1 MKKSLAIVIAG
12 VLLGGPQIAG
22 AGRADIEAGKQ
33 QAKVVCAACHGPVGI
48 SLVRNYPNLA
58 GQKEKYLV
66 EQLEAYR
73 DGTRV
78 SEKLMTPIAIQL
90 TDQDIKN
97 LARYYSSLSGC
108 GDDCAV
114 RDQQ

>member
-1 MKKSLAIVIAG
+1 MKICTAILISAL
-12 VLLGGPQIAG
+12 LLGGPQLAS
-22 AGRADIEAGKQ
+22 AARADIEAGKQ
-33 QAKVVCAACHGPVGI
+33 QAKVVCAPCHGPVGI

-58 GQKEKYLV
+58 GQKEKYIA

-73 DGTRV
+73 SGTRI

-97 LARYYSSLSGC
+97 LAKYFSSLSGC
-108 GDDCAV
+108 GED
-114 RDQQ
+114 